1 MARTREIDQIEELPA
16 QDSFLDLIANIV
28 GIMILLVV
36 IVGIRAGSSV
46 PAEVAIVTPNP
57 AAVSQTQVEESLKFL
72 RVAASEHR
80 QLHDKA
86 QRLEHQANQLDRDRV
101 ALMGYVDEVERE
113 LLRQRD
119 QLGATEK
126 EEFDIR
132 VAIAHAEKE
141 HDELARQLLA
151 FDSGVEHTTTLRNVA
166 TPIARTVTQDEVTLW
181 VHQGRVSIVPKDEL
195 LDLAERDI
203 SRRNHVPSG
212 ISTVGPVNGFL
223 LQYALVSKS
232 IPTSSGGAARMRGVV
247 GEIRPTDHHKGWPID
262 QACQPN
268 SAFHETLARHRPAT
282 TAVTFWTPGTGFE
295 DVGRLRELAANLG
308 FSTAIRP
315 LPEGRYIQFS
325 PWGRKTRAQ

>member
-1 MARTREIDQIEELPA
+1 MARARDKDQQEELPA

-36 IVGIRAGSSV
+36 IVGIRAGTSV
-46 PAEVAIVTPNP
+46 PGEIIVVAPNP
-57 AAVSQTQVEESLKFL
+57 EIVSPAQVEEAIATL

-80 QLHDKA
+80 QLVDKA
-86 QRLEHQANQLDRDRV
+86 QRLDHQADQLDGERV

-113 LLRQRD
+113 LNRQRD
-119 QLGATEK
+119 QLDAKEK
-126 EEFDIR
+126 EEFDVR
-132 VAIAHAEKE
+132 VAIAHAEDE

-151 FDSGVEHTTTLRNVA
+151 LDSGVEHTTTLRNVA

-181 VHQGRVSIVPKDEL
+181 VHQGRVSVVPKDEL
-195 LDLAERDI
+195 LSLAERDI
-203 SRRNHVPSG
+203 SRRSHVPSG
-212 ISTVGPVNGFL
+212 ISTVGPLNGFL
-223 LQYALVSKS
+223 LQYALVSRS
-232 IPTSSGGAARMRGVV
+232 TTTPSGGVARMTGVV
-247 GEIRPTDHHKGWPID
+247 GEIKPADRHNGWPID
-262 QACQPN
+262 EACAPN
-268 SAFHETLARHRPAT
+268 SALRESLARYRSST
-282 TAVTFWTPGTGFE
+282 TAVTFWTPGAGFK